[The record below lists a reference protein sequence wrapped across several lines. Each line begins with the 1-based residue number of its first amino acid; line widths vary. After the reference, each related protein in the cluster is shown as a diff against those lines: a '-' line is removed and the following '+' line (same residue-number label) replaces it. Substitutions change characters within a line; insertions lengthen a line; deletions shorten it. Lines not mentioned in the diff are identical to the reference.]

1 MKPLLSMTLAVLA
14 GLATRDTA
22 NAAVPP
28 ALQGTWVLVAAD
40 KLLPGGERAPDYGRS
55 PSGRLMIDAEGNY
68 ALQIFKS
75 ERTPFV
81 SGDKARGSADE
92 YASAV
97 LGVST
102 HYGVLEVDSAQAQLT
117 FRIEHSSFPNWEGT
131 IQKRQ
136 YTLEGS
142 VLTYRVP
149 ARPDGS
155 VPLSVW
161 RKVE

>member
-1 MKPLLSMTLAVLA
+1 MKSLLGMTLAILT

-22 NAAVPP
+22 DVSAASP
-28 ALQGTWVLVAAD
+28 LQGTWVLVAAD
-40 KLLPGGERAPDYGRS
+40 KLLPGGERAPDYGSS
-55 PSGRLMIDAEGNY
+55 PAGRLMIDGDGRY
-68 ALQIFKS
+68 TLQIFKS
-75 ERTPFV
+75 ERRSFA

-92 YASAV
+92 YASAM
-97 LGVST
+97 LGAST
-102 HYGVLEVDSAQAQLT
+102 HYGVLEVDSKQGQLT

-131 IQKRQ
+131 VQMRQ
-136 YTLEGS
+136 YTLEGD

-161 RKVE
+161 RKLE